1 MNLEWQRAFKSFST
15 EKILSNQSTVR
26 QVKQKVEF
34 HPRKKG
40 CYLWFKA
47 VGQLWMWH
55 RYQMNIKTQVIY
67 VLTRAQLEDFFIC
80 KPGFFVLSS
89 TFLRSKSSFDTGV
102 FKSHQRLCLILKE
115 NDLSSKVNIVAS
127 SSYVDPT
134 LFMST

>member
-1 MNLEWQRAFKSFST
+1 
-15 EKILSNQSTVR
+15 
-26 QVKQKVEF
+26 
-34 HPRKKG
+34 
-40 CYLWFKA
+40 
-47 VGQLWMWH
+47 MWH

-80 KPGFFVLSS
+80 EPVFFVLRS

-102 FKSHQRLCLILKE
+102 LSRHQRLCLILKE